1 VGSGSDRASAT
12 NRKPPNNPLTLEANT
27 MRDKLMGELNKLA
40 DRAADLRDGDGNVDD
55 LIEVTARING
65 VRAELAALDAREIPT
80 VPAVE
85 AAAVSP
91 RSFGEAALATGFVE
105 RGINGAP
112 GVINRDV
119 FSGPAAGGLDV
130 VVPDFTP
137 GIDAQPR
144 NDVTVLDLIPTLPTS
159 SDTIVFYVQTGFVNA
174 SAGIPRRVTV
184 NGDTTYGAYQLSDVT
199 VEKKTVPVV
208 KVGHAFPTDEDTLS
222 DSPAMAAL
230 LNRDGIDGVRR
241 ELEAQLLAASDTAN
255 GLSSLIVTGTGRAQ
269 VQEYAAGGDGQ
280 DLIEAIRQAKTKAEL
295 AAIRATFVLLTPEAR
310 ERVELAKDEDGRYL
324 GAGPFAGLNGTLW
337 QLPMVTSYFLPEGVD
352 AVVGSF
358 EKVRLRVRRGI
369 EVQMTNSHGEDFLK
383 DAIKIK
389 VSGRY
394 ALENTRPEAM
404 VVVGEAAGDDEE

>member
-1 VGSGSDRASAT
+1 
-12 NRKPPNNPLTLEANT
+12 
-27 MRDKLMGELNKLA
+27 MRDKLMAELNKLA
-40 DRAADLRDGDGNVDD
+40 DRAADLRDGDSNVDE
-55 LIEVTARING
+55 LIDVTARING

-80 VPAVE
+80 APAAEVVPA
-85 AAAVSP
+85 P

-105 RGINGAP
+105 RGVNSGYNSSD
-112 GVINRDV
+112 VVNRDV

-137 GIDAQPR
+137 GIDAEPR
-144 NDVTVLDLIPTLPTS
+144 NDVAVLDLIPTVPTS
-159 SDTIVFYVQTGFVNA
+159 SENVTFYVQTGFVNNSGA
-174 SAGIPRRVTV
+174 VARRVTV
-184 NGDTTYGAYQLSDVT
+184 NGDTTYGAYELSNVT
-199 VEKKTVPVV
+199 VEKKTVPVR
-208 KVGHAFPTDEDTLS
+208 KIGHAFPTDEDTLA
-222 DSPAMAAL
+222 DSPALAAL

-241 ELEAQLLAASDTAN
+241 ELESQLLAAADTAN
-255 GLSSLIVTGTGRAQ
+255 GLDSLIVTGPGRAQ

-295 AAIRATFVLLTPEAR
+295 AAIRATFVLISPEAR
-310 ERVELAKDEDGRYL
+310 EKVELAKDEDGRYL
-324 GAGPFAGLNGTLW
+324 GAGPFAGMNGTLW

-369 EVQMTNSHGEDFLK
+369 EVQMTNSHGEDFLQ

-404 VVVGEAAGDDEE
+404 VVVGQAEGDDEE

>member
-1 VGSGSDRASAT
+1 
-12 NRKPPNNPLTLEANT
+12 
-27 MRDKLMGELNKLA
+27 MRDKLMAELNKLA
-40 DRAADLRDGDGNVDD
+40 DRAAELRDSDASVDE

-65 VRAELAALDAREIPT
+65 VRAEIAASDARDIPT
-80 VPAVE
+80 APAVE
-85 AAAVSP
+85 AVAAP
-91 RSFGEAALATGFVE
+91 RSFGEAALETGFVS
-105 RGINGAP
+105 RGINGTP
-112 GVINRDV
+112 GVVNRDV

-144 NDVTVLDLIPTLPTS
+144 TDVTVLDLIPTVPTS
-159 SDTIVFYVQTGFVNA
+159 SDTVTFYVQTGFVNA
-174 SAGIPRRVTV
+174 SAGIPRRTTN
-184 NGDTTYGAYQLSDVT
+184 NGATYGSYQLSDVT
-199 VEKKTVPVV
+199 VEKKTVPVA
-208 KVGHAFPTDEDTLS
+208 KIGHAFPTDEDTLA
-222 DSPAMAAL
+222 DSPALAAL

-241 ELEAQLLAASDTAN
+241 ELESQLLAASDTAN
-255 GLSSLIVTGTGRAQ
+255 GLSSLIVTGSGRAQ

-295 AAIRATFVLLTPEAR
+295 AAIPASFVLLTPEAR

-324 GAGPFAGLNGTLW
+324 GAGPFAGMNGTLW

-358 EKVRLRVRRGI
+358 EKVRLRVRRGL
-369 EVQMTNSHGEDFLK
+369 EVQMTNSHAEDFLK

-404 VVVGEAAGDDEE
+404 VVVGEADADEE

>member
-1 VGSGSDRASAT
+1 
-12 NRKPPNNPLTLEANT
+12 

-40 DRAADLRDGDGNVDD
+40 DRAADLRDGEGTVDE
-55 LIEVTARING
+55 LIDVTARING
-65 VRAELAALDAREIPT
+65 VRAELAALDAREVPT
-80 VPAVE
+80 APAVE
-85 AAAVSP
+85 AVASP
-91 RSFGEAALATGFVE
+91 RSFGEAALQTGFVE

-144 NDVTVLDLIPTLPTS
+144 NDVTVLDLIPTVPTS
-159 SDTIVFYVQTGFVNA
+159 SDTVTFYVQTGFTNNA
-174 SAGIPRRVTV
+174 AGIPRRE
-184 NGDTTYGAYQLSDVT
+184 GDPETYGAYALSDVT

-208 KVGHAFPTDEDTLS
+208 KVGHAFPTDEDTLA
-222 DSPAMAAL
+222 DSPALAAL

-241 ELEAQLLAASDTAN
+241 ELESQLLAASDTAN
-255 GLSSLIVTGTGRAQ
+255 GLPSLVVTGTGRAQ
-269 VQEYAAGGDGQ
+269 EQEYPNGGDGQ
-280 DLIEAIRQAKTKAEL
+280 DVIDAIRAAKTKAENVGL
-295 AAIRATFVLLTPEAR
+295 RASFVLLSPATR
-310 ERVELAKDEDGRYL
+310 ELIELAKDNDGAYL
-324 GAGPFAGLNGTLW
+324 GAGPFAGMNGTLW
-337 QLPMVTSYFLPEGVD
+337 QLPMVTSYFLPAGVD

-369 EVQMTNSHGEDFLK
+369 EVQMTNSHGDDFLK

-404 VVVGEAAGDDEE
+404 VVVSEAAAV

>member
-1 VGSGSDRASAT
+1 
-12 NRKPPNNPLTLEANT
+12 
-27 MRDKLMGELNKLA
+27 MRDKLMAELNKLA
-40 DRAADLRDGDGNVDD
+40 DRAADLRDSDASVDE

-65 VRAELAALDAREIPT
+65 VRAELAAVDAREIPT
-80 VPAVE
+80 APAVE
-85 AAAVSP
+85 AVVSF
-91 RSFGEAALATGFVE
+91 RSFGEAALETGFVQ

-112 GVINRDV
+112 GVVNRDV

-144 NDVTVLDLIPTLPTS
+144 NDVTVLDLIPTIPTS
-159 SDTIVFYVQTGFVNA
+159 SDTVTFYVQTGFVNN
-174 SAGIPRRVTV
+174 SAGIPRRVSS
-184 NGDTTYGAYQLSDVT
+184 NGATYGSYQLSDVT
-199 VEKKTVPVV
+199 VEKKTVPVS
-208 KVGHAFPTDEDTLS
+208 KIGHAFPTDEDTLA
-222 DSPAMAAL
+222 DSPALSAL

-255 GLSSLIVTGTGRAQ
+255 GLSSLIVTGSGRAQ

-295 AAIRATFVLLTPEAR
+295 AAIPASFVLLTPEAR

-324 GAGPFAGLNGTLW
+324 GAGPFAGTNGTLW

-358 EKVRLRVRRGI
+358 EKVRLRVRRGL
-369 EVQMTNSHGEDFLK
+369 EVQMTNSHAEDFLK

-404 VVVGEAAGDDEE
+404 VVVGEADSDEE